1 MAVAACV
8 LLALEGPLQTSERL
22 LVAFDWVVVN
32 SNSGSCFAVEG
43 RIVRHMV
50 LKWTPSAM
58 VAVGCFSMLMASV
71 LVVPRQAVVAA
82 AVAVEAAV
90 VLRTE

>member
-1 MAVAACV
+1 M
-8 LLALEGPLQTSERL
+8 
-22 LVAFDWVVVN
+22 N
-32 SNSGSCFAVEG
+32 SNSGSYLAVEG
-43 RIVRHMV
+43 RIVRHTV

-58 VAVGCFSMLMASV
+58 VAVDCFSMLMASV
-71 LVVPRQAVVAA
+71 LVVPRLTVVVA